1 MDLSDLEERAEAE
14 LSFPADAA
22 TVRETLGDEELSVS
36 GVDGSARLGD
46 VIDRTEM
53 ESFESAR
60 ALAETVQANV
70 DESLVGREDY
80 TDRGTGTVDT
90 DEI

>member
-1 MDLSDLEERAEAE
+1 MDFADIEARADEE

-22 TVRETLGDEELSVS
+22 TVREAFGDVAVSVS
-36 GVDGSARLGD
+36 GVEDTEELGT
-46 VIDRTEM
+46 VLDRTEK

-60 ALAETVQANV
+60 ALAETVRANV
-70 DESLVGREDY
+70 DASLVGREGY

-90 DEI
+90 DEQ